1 MNVSLQNSIFC
12 ELGGVKSA
20 IFSCSFD
27 AAGAATALLMTTI
40 APQNTFPAQHC
51 ESGNCFNNAGA
62 WCIFS
67 TMEHSYLARLTG
79 GCRILL
85 ANVMG
90 QVAMVIVALLINNL
104 DADPAEGYPQ
114 RWL

>member
-1 MNVSLQNSIFC
+1 
-12 ELGGVKSA
+12 
-20 IFSCSFD
+20 
-27 AAGAATALLMTTI
+27 
-40 APQNTFPAQHC
+40 
-51 ESGNCFNNAGA
+51 
-62 WCIFS
+62 
-67 TMEHSYLARLTG
+67 MEHSYLARLTG

-90 QVAMVIVALLINNL
+90 QVVMVIVALLVNNL